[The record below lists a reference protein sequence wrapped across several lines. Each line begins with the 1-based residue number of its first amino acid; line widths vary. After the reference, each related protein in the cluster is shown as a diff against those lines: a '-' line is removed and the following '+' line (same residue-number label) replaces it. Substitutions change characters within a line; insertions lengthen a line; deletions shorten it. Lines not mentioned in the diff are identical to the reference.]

1 MKITLLG
8 DSIRL
13 IGYGTKVPQLL
24 GEDFEV
30 FQPTDNCRYSKYTFR
45 MIYEWQEEMKG
56 SRIVHW
62 NNGIWDACLIP
73 DRKPFS
79 TETEYVDTML
89 RIADILQKNHEK
101 VIFATTTPVRE
112 DAPNDDT
119 KIIKAYN
126 EAIVPKL
133 SERGIVINDLYSTV
147 IQDVEKYIRED
158 DKIHLTDAGIDV
170 CAAQVAKVI
179 KEIAKTL

>member
-13 IGYGTKVPQLL
+13 IGYGLKVPQLL
-24 GEDFEV
+24 GTDFEV
-30 FQPTDNCRYSKYTFR
+30 YQPTENCRFAKHTFR
-45 MIYEWQEEMKG
+45 GMADWKNDMAG

-79 TETEYVDTML
+79 TKEDYVDTML
-89 RIADILQKNHEK
+89 RIADILQTRHEK
-101 VIFATTTPVRE
+101 VIFATTTPVRA
-112 DAPNDDT
+112 DAPNDRT
-119 KIIKAYN
+119 EIIREYN
-126 EAIVPKL
+126 EAVVGKL
-133 SERGIVINDLYSTV
+133 NARGVVINDLFSTV
-147 IQDVEKYIRED
+147 IQDVNKYIRED

-170 CAAQVAKVI
+170 CAEQVAKII
-179 KEIAKTL
+179 KEEAKKL

>member
-1 MKITLLG
+1 
-8 DSIRL
+8 
-13 IGYGTKVPQLL
+13 
-24 GEDFEV
+24 
-30 FQPTDNCRYSKYTFR
+30 
-45 MIYEWQEEMKG
+45 
-56 SRIVHW
+56 
-62 NNGIWDACLIP
+62 
-73 DRKPFS
+73 
-79 TETEYVDTML
+79 ML